1 MQKFSISTVNN
12 VDVISVKDKIHIKD
26 SYTLL
31 FEVLTDPSWT
41 RMPDVQCATWNIMR
55 TIACAFCALILN
67 KIIRI

>member
-31 FEVLTDPSWT
+31 FEVLTDPS
-41 RMPDVQCATWNIMR
+41 
-55 TIACAFCALILN
+55 
-67 KIIRI
+67 